1 VTIGQNIRRFREEA
15 GVSLSELAERAGVSK
30 GYVSALENEDAE
42 IKKMRPSGQSVYK
55 LAEALGV
62 TVGDL
67 LGEQTHAAELLD
79 IPDSLREFA
88 EQEGLPES
96 DVIMLF
102 RIEFR
107 GAQPKTAKDWS
118 FLYEAI
124 KRSAS

>member
-79 IPDSLREFA
+79 IPDSLQEFA
-88 EQEGLPES
+88 EQEDLPES
-96 DVIMLF
+96 DVMMLS

-124 KRSAS
+124 RRSAS